1 MRRLATSSLRW
12 EARMRSHLG
21 NALPTTTANMMDGA
35 PEVSVSGFNLS
46 VSSIK
51 VTEVIKRENSLVFV
65 VRAQELPSNKQ
76 HCVDRKFED
85 FEWLQQCLLMPDGPP
100 GLQGI
105 IFPPLPAKPCVFQS
119 NTREKMIKQLGLLGL
134 DDDWK
139 AYCMALE
146 IYLQL
151 VVSHTTL
158 GKNQALWS
166 FFTQN
171 QGPGGQAGRQG
182 MLNRLSQALEEIK
195 KENHQDVDEFFQN
208 ERARNSSLIRLTKAT
223 TERLIAVVRT
233 QQNIALACGHFSTT
247 LHLGVG
253 PDEDPTAKTFSKL
266 SLKLS
271 EIINIVKKNYECVA
285 ENNLNTFG
293 LGLDLV
299 SRYEESE
306 KEMLFRRTCK
316 LVELE
321 HNSKNLEKAKSAKKA
336 NMEEIKKVTEKEF
349 RQISDIA
356 SVEIQKLH
364 RVRVE
369 IFQKSLT
376 SWCERQLH
384 RARETSS
391 VLSQHLRAFK
401 QLDNT
406 E

>member
-1 MRRLATSSLRW
+1 MVVSVS
-12 EARMRSHLG
+12 E
-21 NALPTTTANMMDGA
+21 MMDDA

-51 VTEVIKRENSLVFV
+51 VTEAIKKENSLVFV
-65 VRAQELPSNKQ
+65 VGAQEFPSKKQ
-76 HCVDRKFED
+76 HFVDRKFED
-85 FEWLQQCLLMPDGPP
+85 FEWLQQCLLMPDGIP

-105 IFPPLPAKPCVFQS
+105 IFPPLPAKPCAFQS
-119 NTREKMIKQLGLLGL
+119 NTQEKMIKQLGLLGL

-139 AYCMALE
+139 TYCMALE
-146 IYLQL
+146 MYLQL

-158 GKNQALWS
+158 GKNQVLRS
-166 FFTQN
+166 FFTQT
-171 QGPGGQAGRQG
+171 QGPGGQAGRKG
-182 MLNRLSQALEEIK
+182 ILNRLSQALEEIK
-195 KENHQDVDEFFQN
+195 KENHQDVDEFFRN
-208 ERARNSSLIRLTKAT
+208 ERASNSSLVRLTKAT

-253 PDEDPTAKTFSKL
+253 PDEDPAAKTFSKL

-271 EIINIVKKNYECVA
+271 EIIIIVKKNFECVA
-285 ENNLNTFG
+285 ENNLNILG

-321 HNSKNLEKAKSAKKA
+321 QNSKNLEKAKPAKKA
-336 NMEEIKKVTEKEF
+336 NMEEIKKASEKEF
-349 RQISDIA
+349 RHISDIA
-356 SVEIQKLH
+356 RLEIQKLH

-369 IFQKSLT
+369 VFQQCLT
-376 SWCERQLH
+376 SWCEKQLH
-384 RARETSS
+384 AARETSS
-391 VLSQHLRAFK
+391 ILSQHLCAFK
-401 QLDNT
+401 QLDST